1 MKIVQKIA
9 IRFLIISAVLF
20 CYGLSTYSSDFS
32 NPYCIEFSEG
42 NSSNKNSVILD
53 IDPFSDDQIPQTD
66 NYSLFSDPIMHI
78 QTLQDVFLI
87 SNSDNGIWQ
96 PPKI

>member
-1 MKIVQKIA
+1 MELVRKIS
-9 IRFLIISAVLF
+9 IRFLLISAVFF

-42 NSSNKNSVILD
+42 NSSNKNSVISD

-66 NYSLFSDPIMHI
+66 NYSLFAEPMVSIL
-78 QTLQDVFLI
+78 TLQDAFLI
-87 SNSDNGIWQ
+87 PNSYLRIWQ

>member
-1 MKIVQKIA
+1 MKLVRNIS
-9 IRFLIISAVLF
+9 IRFLLISAVLF

-42 NSSNKNSVILD
+42 NSSNKNCLVSH
-53 IDPFSDDQIPQTD
+53 IDSFSDDQIPQTD
-66 NYSLFSDPIMHI
+66 TYSLFSDPIMHI
-78 QTLQDVFLI
+78 QTLQDDFLI
-87 SNSDNGIWQ
+87 PNSDKGIWQ